1 MGKTILVTGGT
12 GFIGGEVIERL
23 LERGHTV
30 RTTVSSKAKS
40 EAQLHGRWPTAGDR
54 LRVFQAELMAD
65 AGWAEANAGCEAV
78 AHVASPLPVS
88 VPRDEN
94 ELIVPAREGTLRAL
108 RFAHEAG
115 IRHFV
120 QTSSNAAISYGHPK
134 SKTHFDERHWTN
146 VDAPGVQPYIKSK
159 AIAERA
165 ARDWVVVNAPEMAFC
180 SVNPVLVLGPVA
192 SDDFTA
198 SIEVVRRMLT
208 GAIPMIPRIC
218 LPIVDVRDVAMLHVL
233 ALEADPVT
241 IRDERF
247 AATAQP
253 YWMADIAAMLREH
266 LGAHARRVPTMPMPD
281 LVLRLMGMFSR
292 DIRQL
297 AGEIGRRKEISG
309 QHAKDVLGWTT
320 RPGEE
325 TVVDTARSLIAQG
338 IVKV

>member
-1 MGKTILVTGGT
+1 MAKTILVTGGT
-12 GFIGGEVIERL
+12 GYIAGEVIGLL
-23 LERGHTV
+23 LERGHTIH
-30 RTTVSSKAKS
+30 TTVRSKAKS
-40 EAQLHGRWPTAGDR
+40 EATLRGRWPNAGDR
-54 LRVFQAELMAD
+54 LKLFKAELLDD
-65 AGWAEANAGCEAV
+65 AGWAEANAGCDAV

-120 QTSSNAAISYGHPK
+120 QTSSNAAISYGHART
-134 SKTHFDERHWTN
+134 KTQFDERDWTN

-165 ARDWVVVNAPEMAFC
+165 ARDWVAANAPEMAFC

-192 SDDFTA
+192 SDDFSA
-198 SIEVVRRMLT
+198 SVEVVRRLLT
-208 GAIPMIPRIC
+208 GGVPMIPNVGFS
-218 LPIVDVRDVAMLHVL
+218 IVDVRDVAMLHVL
-233 ALEADPVT
+233 ALEARAEA

-247 AATAQP
+247 AASTEFF
-253 YWMADIAAMLREH
+253 WMADVARVLREQ
-266 LGAHARRVPTMPMPD
+266 LGSDARKVPSRRMPD
-281 LVLRLMGMFSR
+281 FVLKLMALASR

-297 AGEIGRRKEISG
+297 AAEVGSKKVVSG

-320 RPGEE
+320 IPPEQ
-325 TVVDTARSLIAQG
+325 TIVDTARSLIAQG

>member
-1 MGKTILVTGGT
+1 MAKTILVTGGT
-12 GFIGGEVIERL
+12 GYIAGEVIGLL
-23 LERGHTV
+23 LERGHAIHTTV
-30 RTTVSSKAKS
+30 RRKAKS
-40 EAQLHGRWPTAGDR
+40 EAKLHSRWPNAGDR
-54 LRVFQAELMAD
+54 LKLFEAELLDD
-65 AGWAEANAGCEAV
+65 AGWAEANAGCDAV

-120 QTSSNAAISYGHPK
+120 QTSSNAAISYGHPRA
-134 SKTHFDERHWTN
+134 KTQFDERDWTN

-165 ARDWVVVNAPEMAFC
+165 ARDWVAANAPEMAFC

-192 SDDFTA
+192 NDDFSA
-198 SIEVVRRMLT
+198 SVEVVRRLLT
-208 GAIPMIPRIC
+208 GGVPMIPNIGFS
-218 LPIVDVRDVAMLHVL
+218 IVDVRDVAMLHVL
-233 ALEADPVT
+233 ALEAKAET

-247 AATAQP
+247 AASTEFF
-253 YWMADIAAMLREH
+253 WMADVARVLREH
-266 LGAHARRVPTMPMPD
+266 LGSDARKVPNRRMPD
-281 LVLRLMGMFSR
+281 FLLRLMALASR

-297 AGEIGRRKEISG
+297 AAEVGSKKVLSG

-320 RPGEE
+320 IPPEQ
-325 TVVDTARSLIAQG
+325 TIVDTARSLIVQG

>member
-1 MGKTILVTGGT
+1 MAKTILVTGGT
-12 GFIGGEVIERL
+12 GYIAGEVIGLL
-23 LERGHTV
+23 LERGHAIHTTV
-30 RTTVSSKAKS
+30 RSKAKS
-40 EAQLHGRWPTAGDR
+40 EAKLHGRWPNAGDR
-54 LRVFQAELMAD
+54 LKLFEVELLDD
-65 AGWAEANAGCEAV
+65 AGWAEANAGCDAV

-120 QTSSNAAISYGHPK
+120 QTSSNAAISYGHPRA
-134 SKTHFDERHWTN
+134 KTQFDERDWTN

-165 ARDWVVVNAPEMAFC
+165 ARDWVAANAPEMAFC

-192 SDDFTA
+192 NDDFSA
-198 SIEVVRRMLT
+198 SVEVVRRLLT
-208 GAIPMIPRIC
+208 GGVPMIPNIGFS
-218 LPIVDVRDVAMLHVL
+218 IVDVRDVAMLHVL
-233 ALEADPVT
+233 ALEAKAEM

-247 AATAQP
+247 AASTEFF
-253 YWMADIAAMLREH
+253 WMADVARVLREH
-266 LGAHARRVPTMPMPD
+266 LGSDARKVPNRRMPD
-281 LVLRLMGMFSR
+281 FLLRLMALASR

-297 AGEIGRRKEISG
+297 AAEVGSKKVLSG

-320 RPGEE
+320 IPPEQ
-325 TVVDTARSLIAQG
+325 TIVDTARSLIVQG

>member
-1 MGKTILVTGGT
+1 MAKTILVTGGT
-12 GFIGGEVIERL
+12 GYIAGEVIGLL
-23 LERGHTV
+23 LERGHAIHTTV
-30 RTTVSSKAKS
+30 RSKAKS
-40 EAQLHGRWPTAGDR
+40 EAKLHGRWPNAGDR
-54 LRVFQAELMAD
+54 LKLFEVELLDD
-65 AGWAEANAGCEAV
+65 AGWAEANAGCDAV

-120 QTSSNAAISYGHPK
+120 QTSSNAAISYGHPRA
-134 SKTHFDERHWTN
+134 KTQFDERDWTN

-165 ARDWVVVNAPEMAFC
+165 ARDWVAANAPEMAFC

-192 SDDFTA
+192 NDDFSA
-198 SIEVVRRMLT
+198 SVEVVRRLLT
-208 GAIPMIPRIC
+208 GGVPMIPNIGFS
-218 LPIVDVRDVAMLHVL
+218 IVDVRDVAMLHVL
-233 ALEADPVT
+233 ALEAKAET

-247 AATAQP
+247 AASTEFF
-253 YWMADIAAMLREH
+253 WMADVARVLREH
-266 LGAHARRVPTMPMPD
+266 LGSDARKVPNRRMPD
-281 LVLRLMGMFSR
+281 FLLRLMALASR

-297 AGEIGRRKEISG
+297 AAEVGSKKVLSG

-320 RPGEE
+320 IPPEQ
-325 TVVDTARSLIAQG
+325 TIVDTARSLIVQG

>member
-1 MGKTILVTGGT
+1 MAKTILVTGGT
-12 GFIGGEVIERL
+12 GYIAGEVIGRS
-23 LERGHTV
+23 LERGHAIHTTV
-30 RTTVSSKAKS
+30 RSKAKS
-40 EAQLHGRWPTAGDR
+40 EAKLHGRWPNAGDR
-54 LRVFQAELMAD
+54 LKLFEVELLDD
-65 AGWAEANAGCEAV
+65 AGWAEANAGCDAV

-120 QTSSNAAISYGHPK
+120 QTSSNAAISYGHPRA
-134 SKTHFDERHWTN
+134 KTQFDERDWTN

-165 ARDWVVVNAPEMAFC
+165 ARDWVAANASEMAFC

-192 SDDFTA
+192 NDDFSA
-198 SIEVVRRMLT
+198 SVEVVRRLLT
-208 GAIPMIPRIC
+208 GGVPMIPNIGFS
-218 LPIVDVRDVAMLHVL
+218 IVDVRDVAMLHVL
-233 ALEADPVT
+233 ALEAKAEM

-247 AATAQP
+247 AASTEFF
-253 YWMADIAAMLREH
+253 WMADVARVLREH
-266 LGAHARRVPTMPMPD
+266 LGSDARKVPNRRMPD
-281 LVLRLMGMFSR
+281 FLLRLMALASR

-297 AGEIGRRKEISG
+297 AAEVGSKKVLSG

-320 RPGEE
+320 IPPEQ
-325 TVVDTARSLIAQG
+325 TIVDTARSLIVQG